1 MKIMKPFFIC
11 LMALLLSSC
20 NNDDDNNTTQNNEN
34 AFTAT
39 FRGQTIEP
47 EQLSSGGVGAFT
59 LNVNRNPDDNRDW
72 LITVGGSVILNL
84 DIRLLD
90 VTGIGTYPIET
101 ANIADLNN
109 FFLNTSIFLE
119 NGVTLQY
126 TDLSIGNSGS
136 FEITEYDSERGIII
150 GTFSCDMYDT
160 TDPGIITPIE
170 GQFNINL
177 ETLPL

>member
-1 MKIMKPFFIC
+1 MKIMKPFIFC
-11 LMALLLSSC
+11 LTALLLSSC
-20 NNDDDNNTTQNNEN
+20 NNDDDNSNSQNNEN
-34 AFTAT
+34 TFTAT

-72 LITVGGSVILNL
+72 LIRVGGSVDLNL
-84 DIRLLD
+84 TLWILD

-101 ANIADLNN
+101 ANIADITNPFFNN
-109 FFLNTSIFLE
+109 TIFLE
-119 NGVTLQY
+119 NGVTLSY
-126 TDLSIGNSGS
+126 TDLSIGNTGS
-136 FEITEYDSERGIII
+136 FEITEYNSDRGIIV

-160 TDPGIITPIE
+160 TDPSIITPIVGE
-170 GQFNINL
+170 FNINL

>member
-1 MKIMKPFFIC
+1 MKPFIIC
-11 LMALLLSSC
+11 LMALILSSC
-20 NNDDDNNTTQNNEN
+20 NNDDDNNTNPQNNEN
-34 AFTAT
+34 TFTAT

-59 LNVNRNPDDNRDW
+59 LNVNRNTDDNKDW
-72 LITVGGSVILNL
+72 RINVGGSVDLNL
-84 DIRLLD
+84 TLWILD
-90 VTGIGTYPIET
+90 VTGTGTYPIAT
-101 ANIADLNN
+101 ANLSDITNPYFSN
-109 FFLNTSIFLE
+109 SIFLE
-119 NGVTLQY
+119 NGVTLSY

-136 FEITEYDSERGIII
+136 FDITNYDSERGIIV

-170 GQFNINL
+170 GEFNINL